1 MLSAARFLMVLG
13 LVLSAGMLSPAHADH
28 APITGLPEESIASS
42 LPYDA
47 ARASLCAA
55 GITYGLNYTGEYYNV
70 TSGGLSRGSTFNGIV
85 EAFTDLDLEKII
97 GWKGGTVHANV
108 YYIHGEGPTTK
119 RIGNIFAVTNI
130 EGLETLRLD
139 ELWFEQ
145 ALLDDKLKVKLGAIA
160 ADTEF
165 FISETAG
172 GFLNGTFGW
181 AGIVASNMVQGGPA
195 YPLTS
200 MGVRVQF
207 APTENLTILA
217 AVFNGSPANPF
228 ADDPQRDNRHGTD
241 FRFGDGELLLV
252 EGLFKYDVGLPGT
265 IKLGGWRQFNDDG
278 EYVDFRTGDT
288 VSGSDGLYAI
298 VDQQVW
304 KKSDNQSV
312 NVFGRISGSPD
323 KQNVIDFYF
332 DTGIVF
338 TGFVPGRSKDSF
350 GAAFGYGRIS
360 DAYSDNNP
368 TGVGSN
374 VFATG
379 ESVLEI
385 NYTAQIMPG
394 VTVIP
399 DFQYIWNPGGKVAID
414 DTTSKV
420 VEDAAVFAVR
430 AKVSY

>member
-288 VSGSDGLYAI
+288 VSGSHGLYAI

-304 KKSDNQSV
+304 KN
-312 NVFGRISGSPD
+312 G
-323 KQNVIDFYF
+323 
-332 DTGIVF
+332 
-338 TGFVPGRSKDSF
+338 
-350 GAAFGYGRIS
+350 
-360 DAYSDNNP
+360 
-368 TGVGSN
+368 
-374 VFATG
+374 
-379 ESVLEI
+379 
-385 NYTAQIMPG
+385 
-394 VTVIP
+394 
-399 DFQYIWNPGGKVAID
+399 
-414 DTTSKV
+414 
-420 VEDAAVFAVR
+420 
-430 AKVSY
+430 